1 MYRRDAL
8 PSERHEAARHARI
21 VAVRCIR
28 RAVSID
34 DLTLRHLRGSA
45 IMFWHQCQEM
55 LAEIGFPAAV
65 AGWICTHQCLV
76 CLRHYDWPPRRVL
89 TACGAELRAD
99 IRSVLWLKDHM
110 HGGSTA
116 GERGNLYCCNRKQL
130 IATSAPEVEKS

>member
-76 CLRHYDWPPRRVL
+76 CLRHYDWPPQSIDSLRR
-89 TACGAELRAD
+89 GATRGHPLCAVVE
-99 IRSVLWLKDHM
+99 
-110 HGGSTA
+110 GSHA
-116 GERGNLYCCNRKQL
+116 WGVYCRGEG
-130 IATSAPEVEKS
+130 

>member
-1 MYRRDAL
+1 MVQ
-8 PSERHEAARHARI
+8 PSCFGINAKRCWRKLAFPLQWPGGY
-21 VAVRCIR
+21 VR
-28 RAVSID
+28 
-34 DLTLRHLRGSA
+34 TSA
-45 IMFWHQCQEM
+45 WCASDTMTG
-55 LAEIGFPAAV
+55 L
-65 AGWICTHQCLV
+65 
-76 CLRHYDWPPRRVL
+76 RRVL